1 MRVPSWLSQDASNST
16 DVLDRPLPPVG
27 VRISLTARSCGLS
40 RRPASQF
47 SRAVPSEPM
56 LRSLTVILTRSP
68 GARSSADAVMGC
80 LRAAV
85 R

>member
-1 MRVPSWLSQDASNST
+1 MRVPFWLSQDASNST
-16 DVLDRPLPPVG
+16 DVLDRPLLG